1 MLIKPKK
8 HLGQHFLKD
17 ITIIKKIVE
26 ALSFSK
32 NYHTILEVG
41 PGIGALTQFLLQKK
55 SHLFYAIE
63 IDPSLV
69 AYLRQT
75 YPTIQN
81 HIIEADFLQ
90 LNLTVLWPG
99 PIAVIGNFP
108 YNVASQI
115 LFKLLDARD
124 QVQEVV
130 CMVQKEVAERI
141 IAKPGNKIYGIPSV
155 YLQAFYN
162 IEYLFTISP
171 TLFNP
176 PPKVES
182 AVIRL
187 QRNNIQQ
194 LPCQEATFFKVVRLG
209 FQQRRKKLRNAL
221 KVLDLPADVIASTTL
236 DKRAEQLSINDFI
249 SLSQRIDAFKQLA

>member
-1 MLIKPKK
+1 MLIRPKK

-17 ITIIKKIVE
+17 IPMIKNIVE
-26 ALSFSK
+26 ALSFSQS
-32 NYHTILEVG
+32 YHTIIEIG
-41 PGIGALTQFLLQKK
+41 PGIGALTQFLLQKQ
-55 SHLFYAIE
+55 SHLFCAIE

-69 AYLRQT
+69 AYLRQA

-90 LNLTVLWPG
+90 LNLAELWPG

-115 LFKLLDARD
+115 LFKLLDARN

-130 CMVQKEVAERI
+130 CMVQKEVAERM
-141 IAKPGNKIYGIPSV
+141 IAKPGNKVYGIPSV
-155 YLQAFYN
+155 HLQAFYH
-162 IEYLFTISP
+162 IEYLFTVGP

-194 LPCQEATFFKVVRLG
+194 LPCQEATFFRVVRLG

-221 KVLDLPADVIASTTL
+221 KGLDLPTNILDSPTL

-249 SLSQRIDAFKQLA
+249 SLCQQIDAFKQLS

>member
-1 MLIKPKK
+1 
-8 HLGQHFLKD
+8 
-17 ITIIKKIVE
+17 
-26 ALSFSK
+26 
-32 NYHTILEVG
+32 
-41 PGIGALTQFLLQKK
+41 
-55 SHLFYAIE
+55 
-63 IDPSLV
+63 
-69 AYLRQT
+69 
-75 YPTIQN
+75 
-81 HIIEADFLQ
+81 
-90 LNLTVLWPG
+90 
-99 PIAVIGNFP
+99 
-108 YNVASQI
+108 
-115 LFKLLDARD
+115 
-124 QVQEVV
+124 
-130 CMVQKEVAERI
+130 MVQKEVAERI